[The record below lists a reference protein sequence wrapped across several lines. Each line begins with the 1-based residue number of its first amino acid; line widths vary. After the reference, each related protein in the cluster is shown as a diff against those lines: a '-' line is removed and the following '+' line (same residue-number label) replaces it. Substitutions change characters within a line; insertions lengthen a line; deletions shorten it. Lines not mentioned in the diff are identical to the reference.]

1 MFKWQKAAVKV
12 PFRKGKK
19 KKNFQTSRRK
29 QKIINEKK
37 KIVKKI
43 VLRVNSQKI
52 KTAQNTG
59 TVNPSLPQ
67 RLFLVSIFFSS
78 PSPRCVF
85 IMKTRS
91 RSRNRHIHLCI
102 QGAVSQTCCLKDK
115 TGRLRTGRFAP
126 FPAVRCPRLPSSGC
140 FFFFFF

>member
-19 KKNFQTSRRK
+19 KKIPNLKKETKNNKR
-29 QKIINEKK
+29 EK

-67 RLFLVSIFFSS
+67 RLFLVSIFFFFPLPPLCVYNENSLAFPQPAHTSVYTGSRQSDMLLKGQDGTSPYREICAVYCGALSS
-78 PSPRCVF
+78 PP
-85 IMKTRS
+85 
-91 RSRNRHIHLCI
+91 L
-102 QGAVSQTCCLKDK
+102 
-115 TGRLRTGRFAP
+115 
-126 FPAVRCPRLPSSGC
+126 
-140 FFFFFF
+140 

>member
-19 KKNFQTSRRK
+19 KIFQTSRRK

-115 TGRLRTGRFAP
+115 TGRLRTGRS
-126 FPAVRCPRLPSSGC
+126 AVRCPRLHSSGC
-140 FFFFFF
+140 FFFCFF

>member
-19 KKNFQTSRRK
+19 KKKFQTSRRK

-67 RLFLVSIFFSS
+67 RLFLVSIFFLPPTLPPLCVYNENSLAFPQPAHTSVYTGSRQSDMLLKGQDGPSPYREICAVSCGALSS
-78 PSPRCVF
+78 PP
-85 IMKTRS
+85 
-91 RSRNRHIHLCI
+91 L
-102 QGAVSQTCCLKDK
+102 
-115 TGRLRTGRFAP
+115 
-126 FPAVRCPRLPSSGC
+126 
-140 FFFFFF
+140 

>member
-19 KKNFQTSRRK
+19 KKIPNLKKETKNNKR
-29 QKIINEKK
+29 EK

-59 TVNPSLPQ
+59 TVNPFLPQ

-78 PSPRCVF
+78 PSP
-85 IMKTRS
+85 
-91 RSRNRHIHLCI
+91 
-102 QGAVSQTCCLKDK
+102 
-115 TGRLRTGRFAP
+115 
-126 FPAVRCPRLPSSGC
+126 PAVCL
-140 FFFFFF
+140 